1 MFTLI
6 NRHRSL
12 QPSSNVYCIMSNM
25 KYNVSQ
31 NNENA
36 TWSSLEYLF
45 PSITLNKVFRNLTLK
60 KDNRDQFSSFRNY
73 LMKIRSEN
81 IFGLCG
87 KSLWLFGIDRLLA
100 KKVLV
105 IAEFL
110 KAKSMIGKNIIQKHW
125 SFAFL
130 FQRYYIF
137 LY

>member
-31 NNENA
+31 NNENP

-60 KDNRDQFSSFRNY
+60 KDNRDQFSSFRKY
-73 LMKIRSEN
+73 LMKIRSEH

-87 KSLWLFGIDRLLA
+87 KSL
-100 KKVLV
+100 
-105 IAEFL
+105 
-110 KAKSMIGKNIIQKHW
+110 
-125 SFAFL
+125 
-130 FQRYYIF
+130 
-137 LY
+137 